1 MGPAT
6 TGNTEPVAICWHL
19 PPDIATPIPIPLES
33 RMLFRTGLVLAL
45 ASLPS
50 LAQSPPAYDVILSGG
65 KIVDGTGNPWFYGDL
80 AIRGGR
86 IAKITAAG
94 ALDKTE
100 ARERIDVHGLVVAP
114 GFLDIQG
121 GTGGKSIGKITQGVT
136 SEFSGEG
143 TTAAPAN
150 DRTRAGGENLG
161 RAIKDK
167 AFDGPHG
174 FDAMLKT
181 RQAAGSAVNFGS
193 YVGASTVRQ
202 YVKGLAQGHAT
213 SQEIAEMQ
221 NLVRLAME
229 DGAFGVGSAMIYPP
243 GVYAD
248 EQELAAI
255 TKPAGDLHGIYISHI
270 RSEADN
276 FLEALDEA
284 IAIGKKAG
292 TPVEIYH
299 LKASGKRNWS
309 KEAAAL
315 AKIDAARAAGQD
327 VGACMYPYT
336 AGATGLTS
344 VLPPWTSAD
353 GKLFENLADPAI
365 RARIKTEMA
374 MENTDWENMG
384 LLAGPEGILLTTLEK
399 PENKPYVGKRL
410 SEIATMQG
418 KDWRDAAMDII
429 LTEHTRVE
437 TTYFMMSEENVQL
450 QIRKPWMKFGVDAG
464 GADPE
469 ELKAQDRLVHPRTFG
484 TFPRILGR
492 YVRDEKILTLEDA
505 IRKMTSAVARRLSI
519 YDRGLLQEGLAAD
532 VTVFNPDTIIDV
544 ATYEDPDRLSIGVE
558 HVFVNGIAVMR
569 AGKVTGAMPGVAL
582 RGPGYKPVPAQ

>member
-1 MGPAT
+1 
-6 TGNTEPVAICWHL
+6 
-19 PPDIATPIPIPLES
+19 
-33 RMLFRTGLVLAL
+33 MLLRTCLALTL

-50 LAQSPPAYDVILSGG
+50 LAQSPTPYDVIPSGG

-80 AIRGGR
+80 AIRSGR

-94 ALDKTE
+94 ALDKADT
-100 ARERIDVHGLVVAP
+100 RERLDVRGLVIAP

-143 TTAAPAN
+143 TTAAPSN
-150 DRTRAGGENLG
+150 GRTREGSEGLG
-161 RAIKDK
+161 RASTEK
-167 AFDGPHG
+167 AFDGAHG
-174 FDAMLKT
+174 FDTMLKT

-193 YVGASTVRQ
+193 YVGAATVRQ

-213 SQEIAEMQ
+213 PSEILQMQE
-221 NLVRLAME
+221 LVRLAME
-229 DGAFGVGSAMIYPP
+229 DGAFGVGSALIYPP

-248 EQELAAI
+248 ADELAAI
-255 TKPAGDLHGIYISHI
+255 TKPAGDAKGIYISHI
-270 RSEADN
+270 RSEADQ

-284 IAIGKKAG
+284 ITIGKKAG

-299 LKASGKRNWS
+299 LKASGKRNWG
-309 KEAAAL
+309 KESAAL

-344 VLPPWTSAD
+344 VLPPWASAD
-353 GKLFENLADPAI
+353 GKLFDNLADPAI
-365 RARIKTEMA
+365 RTKLKAEMA

-384 LLAGPEGILLTTLEK
+384 LLAGPEGILLTTLQK
-399 PENKPYVGKRL
+399 PENKAFVGKRL
-410 SEIATMQG
+410 SQIATMQG

-429 LTEHTRVE
+429 LSEHTRVE

-464 GADPE
+464 GADPA
-469 ELKAQDRLVHPRTFG
+469 ELIQQGRLVHPRTFG
-484 TFPRILGR
+484 TFPRILGL
-492 YVRDEKILTLEDA
+492 YVREQKILTLEDA

-544 ATYEDPDRLSIGVE
+544 ATYEDPNRLSVGVE
-558 HVFVNGIAVMR
+558 HVFVNGVAVVEQ
-569 AGKVTGAMPGVAL
+569 GKVTGALPGVAL
-582 RGPGYKPVPAQ
+582 RGPGYKPA